1 MSIQISNGEIYL
13 LDSLDLNITTSLDYQ
28 LAQIYGKNRKK
39 ILIKLPKTQ
48 KQDNSIDCGLFSL
61 ANAVEF
67 CQSGFK
73 GGTHIKFEQK
83 YMREHLV
90 HCLEKGNFSAF
101 PKNHVGF
108 APKNVKI
115 NTHKI
120 EIDCECGQPNTT
132 EDMIGC
138 EGIEGK
144 KLCNVWKHRS
154 CAGNKNLKGN
164 TWYCIKH
171 HPKPQT

>member
-1 MSIQISNGEIYL
+1 MGIHLSNGEIYL
-13 LDSLDLNITTSLDYQ
+13 LDSLALNITTSLEYQ
-28 LAQIYGKNRKK
+28 LAQIYVENRKTK
-39 ILIKLPKTQ
+39 LIILPETQ

-108 APKNVKI
+108 ASKNIKI
-115 NTHKI
+115 NTYKI
-120 EIDCECGQPNTT
+120 EIDCEFGKPNAVENMT
-132 EDMIGC
+132 GC

-144 KLCNVWKHRS
+144 KNFAIYIFFICLH
-154 CAGNKNLKGN
+154 
-164 TWYCIKH
+164 
-171 HPKPQT
+171 

>member
-1 MSIQISNGEIYL
+1 MLVTIMMYL
-13 LDSLDLNITTSLDYQ
+13 YNF
-28 LAQIYGKNRKK
+28 
-39 ILIKLPKTQ
+39 IKLPETQ

-108 APKNVKI
+108 APKNIKI
-115 NTHKI
+115 NTYKI
-120 EIDCECGQPNTT
+120 EIDCECGKPNAI
-132 EDMIGC
+132 ENMIAC
-138 EGIEGK
+138 EGIKGK
-144 KLCNVWKHRS
+144 KNFAMCFLFFFKFFSFPFINQYPSSCNFISDFSLLRFD
-154 CAGNKNLKGN
+154 
-164 TWYCIKH
+164 
-171 HPKPQT
+171 